1 METDIEQN
9 CRLPKYELGTLGEK
23 ESGAAVQLS
32 KSTINSDPSS
42 DVCQTG
48 LERRK
53 EIEGRKRFS
62 RLGWKRLAVILITE
76 AVALGSLSIPASF
89 ATLGMLGGVISSV
102 GIGLIATYASYEV
115 GAVKLKYPEVEHYG
129 DIGRLMLGEKGF
141 WIVTVVFILQ
151 LLLSVGSHCLTG
163 IIALAS
169 VTQSNVCT
177 VVFGLVSA
185 LILLILAI
193 PPTFADIAILGYIDV
208 ASIFTAIGITV
219 IATGVQST
227 RDNNGS
233 PGSDWSVWPK
243 ENVSF
248 STAMVAM
255 NNIVFA
261 YSFAPAIPSFM
272 SEMHTPKDYTKAIY
286 LLGVIEIVIYT
297 LIGSLVYLFVG
308 KDVQSP
314 ALLSA
319 GPLMS
324 RIAFGVALP
333 VVFISGSIN
342 TSLVAR
348 YIHGYVYRDSVVR
361 YVNTKKGWITWILIV
376 TVLTFVSWVVAQAIP
391 VFSTILS
398 ISAALFVSGLCF
410 YVPSVMWFV
419 LVKEGNWFSRSNIQR
434 AFYNGIVFLFGIGV
448 LVCGMYANIVILVS
462 GNRACVIES
471 FRSLLIAVNR
481 SKNPETPLPADP
493 FHARP
498 LRKGSL
504 ELNEM
509 MLSAVCVKP
518 RTAHLLFR

>member
-1 METDIEQN
+1 METDIKQN
-9 CRLPKYELGTLGEK
+9 CFHPQYELATLGDK
-23 ESGAAVQLS
+23 ESHATVQPS
-32 KSTINSDPSS
+32 KSITNTDPPS
-42 DVCQTG
+42 DVCQTE

-53 EIEGRKRFS
+53 KIEGRKNFS
-62 RLGWKRLAVILITE
+62 RLGWKRLTIVLITE
-76 AVALGSLSIPASF
+76 AIALGSLSIPGSF

-102 GIGLIATYASYEV
+102 GIGLIATYASYEI
-115 GAVKLKYPEVEHYG
+115 GAVKLKYPDVEHYG
-129 DIGRLMLGEKGF
+129 DIGRLILGEKGF
-141 WIVTVVFILQ
+141 WIVTVVFIFQ

-169 VTQSNVCT
+169 VTQSDVCT

-185 LILLILAI
+185 LILLLLAI

-219 IATGVQST
+219 VATGVQST

-248 STAMVAM
+248 STAMVAI

-272 SEMHTPKDYTKAIY
+272 NEMHTPKDYTKAIY
-286 LLGVIEIVIYT
+286 TLGVIETVIYT

-308 KDVQSP
+308 QDVQSP

-333 VVFISGSIN
+333 VDFISGSLN
-342 TSLVAR
+342 TSLIAR
-348 YIHGYVYRDSVVR
+348 YIHAHVYRHSVVR
-361 YVNTKKGWITWILIV
+361 YVNTKKGWITWISLV
-376 TVLTFVSWVVAQAIP
+376 AVLTFLSWVVAQAIP

-398 ISAALFVSGLCF
+398 ISAALLMSGLCF
-410 YVPSVMWFV
+410 YVPAIMWFV
-419 LVKEGNWFSRSNIQR
+419 LVKEGNWFTRSNIQR
-434 AFYNGIVFLFGIGV
+434 ASYNGIVFLFGIGI
-448 LVCGMYANIVILVS
+448 LVCGMYANIVNLIQ
-462 GNRACVIES
+462 ES
-471 FRSLLIAVNR
+471 RDPNSSRPFSCSSIA
-481 SKNPETPLPADP
+481 
-493 FHARP
+493 
-498 LRKGSL
+498 
-504 ELNEM
+504 
-509 MLSAVCVKP
+509 
-518 RTAHLLFR
+518 

>member
-1 METDIEQN
+1 METEVKQN
-9 CRLPKYELGTLGEK
+9 SFHPQCEVATLGCDK
-23 ESGAAVQLS
+23 ESDAAVQPS
-32 KSTINSDPSS
+32 KCIKNSDPSL
-42 DVCQTG
+42 DVCQTE

-53 EIEGRKRFS
+53 KIEGRKNFS
-62 RLGWKRLAVILITE
+62 RLGWKRLVVILITE

-115 GAVKLKYPEVEHYG
+115 GAVKLKYPHVEHYG
-129 DIGRLMLGEKGF
+129 DIGRLILGEKGF
-141 WIVTVVFILQ
+141 WIVTVAFLLQ

-177 VVFGLVSA
+177 VVLGLVSA

-193 PPTFADIAILGYIDV
+193 PPTFADVAILGYIDV
-208 ASIFTAIGITV
+208 ASIFTAIGITIV
-219 IATGVQST
+219 ATGVQST

-233 PGSDWSVWPK
+233 PGSDWSLWPK
-243 ENVSF
+243 ENLSF

-272 SEMHTPKDYTKAIY
+272 NEMHTPRDYTKAIY
-286 LLGVIEIVIYT
+286 TLGVVEIVIYT
-297 LIGSLVYLFVG
+297 LVGSLVYLFVG

-342 TSLVAR
+342 TSLIAR
-348 YIHGYVYRDSVVR
+348 YIHAHVYRNSVVR
-361 YVNTKKGWITWILIV
+361 YVNTKKGWITWIALV
-376 TVLTFVSWVVAQAIP
+376 AVLTFVSWVVAQAIP

-398 ISAALFVSGLCF
+398 ISAALLVSGLCF
-410 YVPSVMWFV
+410 YVPAIMWFV
-419 LVKEGNWFSRSNIQR
+419 LVREGNWFTRSNIRR
-434 AFYNGIVFLFGIGV
+434 AFYNGIVFSFGVGV
-448 LVCGMYANIVILVS
+448 LVCGMYANIVNLIQ
-462 GNRACVIES
+462 ES
-471 FRSLLIAVNR
+471 RDPNSSRPFSCSSIA
-481 SKNPETPLPADP
+481 
-493 FHARP
+493 
-498 LRKGSL
+498 
-504 ELNEM
+504 
-509 MLSAVCVKP
+509 
-518 RTAHLLFR
+518 

>member
-1 METDIEQN
+1 METDIKQN
-9 CRLPKYELGTLGEK
+9 CFYPQYEPATLGDK
-23 ESGAAVQLS
+23 ESHATVQPS
-32 KSTINSDPSS
+32 KPITNSDPSS
-42 DVCQTG
+42 DVGQTE

-53 EIEGRKRFS
+53 KIEGRKNFS
-62 RLGWKRLAVILITE
+62 RLGWKRLTVVLITE
-76 AVALGSLSIPASF
+76 AIALGSLSIPGSF

-115 GAVKLKYPEVEHYG
+115 GAVKLKYPDVEHYG
-129 DIGRLMLGEKGF
+129 DIGRLILGEKGF
-141 WIVTVVFILQ
+141 WIVTVAFIFQ

-169 VTQSNVCT
+169 VTQSDVCT

-185 LILLILAI
+185 LILLLLAI

-208 ASIFTAIGITV
+208 ASIFAAIGITV
-219 IATGVQST
+219 VATGVQST

-248 STAMVAM
+248 STAMVAI

-272 SEMHTPKDYTKAIY
+272 NEMHTPKDYTKAIY
-286 LLGVIEIVIYT
+286 TLGVIEIFIYT

-308 KDVQSP
+308 QDVQSP

-333 VVFISGSIN
+333 VVFISGSLN
-342 TSLVAR
+342 TSLIAR
-348 YIHGYVYRDSVVR
+348 YIHAHVYRHSVVR
-361 YVNTKKGWITWILIV
+361 YVNTKKGWITWISLV
-376 TVLTFVSWVVAQAIP
+376 AVLTFLSWVVAQAIP

-398 ISAALFVSGLCF
+398 ISAALLMSGLCF
-410 YVPSVMWFV
+410 YVPAIMWFV
-419 LVKEGNWFSRSNIQR
+419 LVKEGNWFTRSNIQR
-434 AFYNGIVFLFGIGV
+434 ASYNGIVFLFGIGV
-448 LVCGMYANIVILVS
+448 LVCGMYANIVNLV
-462 GNRACVIES
+462 GGG
-471 FRSLLIAVNR
+471 LY
-481 SKNPETPLPADP
+481 D
-493 FHARP
+493 
-498 LRKGSL
+498 
-504 ELNEM
+504 
-509 MLSAVCVKP
+509 
-518 RTAHLLFR
+518 